1 MKLIRFGE
9 KGAER
14 PGMVLRDGSL
24 IDCSIFGE
32 DYDENFFGT
41 RGLKRLRRWAATFA
55 TSAGKVTPPVR
66 YGTPI
71 ARPSKIICIGLNYR
85 DHAQE
90 TGSEIPREPIVF
102 LKSTSA
108 TAGAFDDLVMPRGAS
123 KVDWEIELG
132 VVIGTRT
139 SVVPESR
146 AADAIAGYLV
156 VNDFSERGFQLEHGG
171 QWVKGKSA
179 DGFAPLGPYFAT
191 PEEIGNPHDLKM
203 WLAVNG
209 TTMQSSST
217 ANMIFGIPRIISYV
231 SQFMTLLPGDIIST
245 GTPSGV
251 ALGRKPTRYLQV
263 GDVIESEIEGLGKQR
278 QEVVPWQRASASKQ
292 SA

>member
-1 MKLIRFGE
+1 MKLIRFGAR
-9 KGAER
+9 GSER
-14 PGMVLRDGSL
+14 PGMLLRDGSL

-32 DYDENFFGT
+32 DYDEKFFGS

-55 TSAGKVTPPVR
+55 TSAKKVVTPVR

-71 ARPSKIICIGLNYR
+71 ARPSKIVCVGLNYR
-85 DHAQE
+85 DHAKE

-102 LKSTSA
+102 LKATSA
-108 TAGAFDDLVMPRGAS
+108 TAGPFDDLVIPRGAS

-156 VNDFSERGFQLEHGG
+156 VNDFSERGFQLDHGG

-179 DGFAPLGPYFAT
+179 DGFAPLGPHFVT
-191 PEEIGNPHDLKM
+191 PEEIGNPHELRM

-209 TTMQSSST
+209 KTMQSSST
-217 ANMIFGIPRIISYV
+217 SNMIFGIPRIISYV
-231 SQFMTLLPGDIIST
+231 SQFMTLLPGDVIST

-263 GDVIESEIEGLGKQR
+263 GDVIESGIEGLGNQR
-278 QEVVPWQRASASKQ
+278 QEVVAWQRINKQ
-292 SA
+292 TA

>member
-9 KGAER
+9 IGKER
-14 PGMVLRDGSL
+14 PGMLLRDGSI

-32 DYDENFFGT
+32 DYDESFFGN
-41 RGLKRLRRWAATFA
+41 RGLTRLRRWAATFA
-55 TSAGKVTPPVR
+55 TSAVKVHGAVR

-71 ARPSKIICIGLNYR
+71 ARPSKIVCIGLNYR

-102 LKSTSA
+102 LKATSA
-108 TAGAFDDLVMPRGAS
+108 SAGPFDDLVIPRGAS

-132 VVIGTRT
+132 VVIGKRT

-146 AADAIAGYLV
+146 AVDAIAGYLI
-156 VNDFSERGFQLEHGG
+156 VNDFSERGFQLDHGG

-179 DGFAPLGPYFAT
+179 DGFAPLGPYFVT
-191 PEEIGNPHDLKM
+191 PEEIGNPHDLKL

-209 TTMQSSST
+209 KTMQDSST
-217 ANMIFGIPRIISYV
+217 ANMIFGIPQIISYV
-231 SQFMTLLPGDIIST
+231 SQFMTLLPGDVIST

-251 ALGRKPTRYLQV
+251 GLGRKPQRFLKV
-263 GDVIESEIEGLGKQR
+263 GDVIESGIEGLGKQR
-278 QEVVPWQRASASKQ
+278 QEVVSWQRATSKSA
-292 SA
+292 